1 MSGLKRHVQRLIPV
15 AAGLVFGA
23 ACAAIFSSGPDPV
36 AFDSDPPGAE
46 VLVNGERMGSTPV
59 TLQLHAD
66 KQHIVTFRR
75 QGYEDAVVS
84 LTTHVQAGW
93 VVLDILA
100 GVIGVAI
107 DAGTGEW
114 KAFDSGQHFVTLQQR
129 R

>member
-1 MSGLKRHVQRLIPV
+1 MTTLVRRTYLVPLL
-15 AAGLVFGA
+15 AAAVVGGS

-36 AFDSDPPGAE
+36 AFDSDPSGAE
-46 VLVNGERMGSTPV
+46 LLVNGERMGTTPV
-59 TLQLHAD
+59 TLQLHPD
-66 KQHIVTFRR
+66 KQHTVTFRR
-75 QGYEDAVVS
+75 PGYEDAVVS

-114 KAFDSGQHFVTLQQR
+114 KAFDSGRQFVTLLQR
-129 R
+129 P